1 MCWAGRPK
9 ERWRNTV
16 TTTELAAPVAPA
28 STPAPAKKRSHFRE
42 KTAPYAYISPFFL
55 LFLGFGLFP
64 LVFTVWMSFHDWAP
78 LATEHPWIGLEN
90 YQVMLEDPRFWKAIW
105 NTFSIF
111 LMATIPGII
120 LSLIIASV
128 LNHRSLR
135 AKTFWRM
142 ALLVPNITPLVT
154 TTIVFSSI
162 FARDY
167 GPIAWFLDV
176 MGLPPIAWDS
186 GTFTTHFVISL
197 MVIWR
202 WTGFNALI
210 FLAAMQAVPASLY
223 ESAEIDGAGRWR
235 TFISVTLPMIRPT
248 ILFSVVTSTVGGLQI
263 FTEAL
268 LFTNP
273 QGGNNGQALTMT
285 LFVYGQ
291 AFNSFH
297 FGYASAIA
305 VALLFIVLA
314 ISGINFLLARLV
326 RSA

>member
-1 MCWAGRPK
+1 MTAA
-9 ERWRNTV
+9 TV
-16 TTTELAAPVAPA
+16 ELPDTRRRVH
-28 STPAPAKKRSHFRE
+28 RRIGLRE
-42 KTAPYAYISPFFL
+42 KFAPYAYIAPFFIIFLAFGVGPL
-55 LFLGFGLFP
+55 LFTAWVSL
-64 LVFTVWMSFHDWAP
+64 HDWAP
-78 LATEHPWIGLEN
+78 LETEHDFIGIDN
-90 YQVMLEDPRFWKAIW
+90 YTAMLADPRFWKAVG

-111 LMATIPGII
+111 LLSTIPGII
-120 LSLIIASV
+120 LALIIASV
-128 LNHRSLR
+128 LNNRSLR

-154 TTIVFSSI
+154 VSIVFSSL
-162 FARDY
+162 FSRDY
-167 GPIAWFLDV
+167 GPIAWLLQV
-176 MGLPPIAWDS
+176 LGLPPIAWDADP
-186 GTFTTHFVISL
+186 FTTQLVIAI

-235 TFISVTLPMIRPT
+235 TFISVTLPLIRPT
-248 ILFSVVTSTVGGLQI
+248 ILFSVVTSTVGGMQI

-268 LFTNP
+268 LFTDAM
-273 QGGNNGQALTMT
+273 GGNNGQGLTMT
-285 LFVYGQ
+285 LLVYGQ

-305 VALLFIVLA
+305 MSLLFIVLLVA
-314 ISGINFLLARLV
+314 GINFLLARLI

>member
-1 MCWAGRPK
+1 M
-9 ERWRNTV
+9 
-16 TTTELAAPVAPA
+16 TTTLERPTAPPPA
-28 STPAPAKKRSHFRE
+28 TPTPPRRRRIRLGE
-42 KTAPYAYISPFFL
+42 KAAPYAYVAPFFL
-55 LFLGFGLFP
+55 LFLAFGLFP
-64 LVFTVWMSFHDWAP
+64 LVFTGWVSLHDWAP
-78 LATEHPWIGLEN
+78 LDTEHEFIGLEN
-90 YQVMLEDPRFWKAIW
+90 YQVMLQDPRFWKAIG

-111 LMATIPGII
+111 LLSTIPGII
-120 LSLIIASV
+120 LALLIASV
-128 LNHRSLR
+128 LNNRSLR

-154 TTIVFSSI
+154 TTIVFGAI

-167 GPIAWFLDV
+167 GPIAWMLEV
-176 MGLPPIAWDS
+176 LGLPPIAWDAN
-186 GTFTTHFVISL
+186 TFTTHFVIAL

-210 FLAAMQAVPASLY
+210 FLAAMQAVPVSLY
-223 ESAEIDGAGRWR
+223 ESAEIDGAGKWR
-235 TFISVTLPMIRPT
+235 TFVSVTLPMIRPT

-273 QGGNNGQALTMT
+273 QGGNNGQGLTMT

-305 VALLFIVLA
+305 VALLFIVLMVA
-314 ISGINFLLARLV
+314 GVNFLLARLV

>member
-1 MCWAGRPK
+1 
-9 ERWRNTV
+9 V
-16 TTTELAAPVAPA
+16 STTLT
-28 STPAPAKKRSHFRE
+28 TPARPTLRSRRVGAPE
-42 KTAPYAYISPFFL
+42 KLAPYVYIAPFFV
-55 LFLGFGLFP
+55 LFLVFGAGP
-64 LVFTVWMSFHDWAP
+64 LIFTGWVSLHDWAP
-78 LATEHPWIGLEN
+78 LRTEQEFVGLEN
-90 YQVMLEDPRFWKAIW
+90 YQVMLEDPRFWKAIG

-111 LMATIPGII
+111 ALSTIPGII

-128 LNHRSLR
+128 LNNRGLR

-154 TTIVFSSI
+154 VTIVFSAL

-167 GPIAWFLDV
+167 GPVAWIVQLL
-176 MGLPPIAWDS
+176 GLPPIAWDVHP
-186 GTFTTHFVISL
+186 FTTHLVIAI

-223 ESAEIDGAGRWR
+223 ESAEIDGASRWQ
-235 TFISVTLPMIRPT
+235 TFVNVTLPMIRPT

-268 LFTNP
+268 LFTTP
-273 QGGNNGQALTMT
+273 TGGNNGQGLTMT
-285 LFVYGQ
+285 LFVWNQ

-305 VALLFIVLA
+305 VALLFIVLVVA
-314 ISGINFLLARLV
+314 GINFLLARLV

>member
-1 MCWAGRPK
+1 
-9 ERWRNTV
+9 V
-16 TTTELAAPVAPA
+16 SA
-28 STPAPAKKRSHFRE
+28 STPTIPRLARRPRRVSTPERA
-42 KTAPYAYISPFFL
+42 APYVYIAPFFL
-55 LFLGFGLFP
+55 LFLVFGVGPLF
-64 LVFTVWMSFHDWAP
+64 FTAFVSLHDWEP
-78 LATEHPWIGLEN
+78 LRTEQEFVGLEN
-90 YQVMLEDPRFWKAIW
+90 YAVMLQDPRFWKAVG

-111 LMATIPGII
+111 ALSTIPGII
-120 LSLIIASV
+120 LSLLIASV
-128 LNHRSLR
+128 LNTRSLR

-154 TTIVFSSI
+154 VTIVFSAI
-162 FARDY
+162 FGRDY
-167 GPIAWFLDV
+167 GPIAWVVQSL
-176 MGLPPIAWDS
+176 GLPPIAWDVYP
-186 GTFTTHFVISL
+186 FTTHLVIAI

-223 ESAEIDGAGRWR
+223 ESAEIDGASRWQ
-235 TFISVTLPMIRPT
+235 TFVNVTLPMIRPT

-268 LFTNP
+268 LFTTP
-273 QGGNNGQALTMT
+273 TGGNNGQGLTMT
-285 LFVYGQ
+285 LFVWGQ

-305 VALLFIVLA
+305 VSLLFIVLIVA
-314 ISGINFLLARLV
+314 GVNFLLARLV